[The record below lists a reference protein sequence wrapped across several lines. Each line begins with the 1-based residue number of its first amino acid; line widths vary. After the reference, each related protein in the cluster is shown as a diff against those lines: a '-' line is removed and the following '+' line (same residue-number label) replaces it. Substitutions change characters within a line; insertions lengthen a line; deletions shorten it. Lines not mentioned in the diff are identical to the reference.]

1 MAYSRFLSGLY
12 KVSSG
17 DQSMRRVGNLKY
29 ICMYVCIYVCMYVL
43 QQWGQTQSTAT
54 VNFTW

>member
-17 DQSMRRVGNLKY
+17 HQSMRRVGNLKY
-29 ICMYVCIYVCMYVL
+29 VCMYVCMYVL